1 MHIFTLLS
9 GICIAYEMSRA
20 RCSLLWVQHQV
31 EPKAAGTRE
40 EKRECEEALVVSIVY
55 ARRGLNVHAPSRYNF
70 KGGQLRLLSAQALVR
85 AMQNE
90 RWARVQILKH

>member
-1 MHIFTLLS
+1 
-9 GICIAYEMSRA
+9 
-20 RCSLLWVQHQV
+20 VQHQV

-70 KGGQLRLLSAQALVR
+70 KGGQLRLLCSGFGTCNAERAVGESANSQTLTLA
-85 AMQNE
+85 
-90 RWARVQILKH
+90 